1 MRKELVYV
9 VADEGRDKGKRFK
22 ITEMSAMDA
31 ERFALKAFSGAVRA
45 GMNLPDGLESS
56 GMFALAKLGY
66 PILVAM
72 PYELSEPLFA
82 QLMTCVRIMP
92 NADNANVTRALVGS
106 DDVEEIQTLLK
117 LKKAAYDLHVD
128 FFPDGGQST
137 SESEASA
144 KPAPTLN
151 IKPRR

>member
-1 MRKELVYV
+1 MRKELLYV
-9 VADEGRDKGKRFK
+9 AEDGRDKGKRFK
-22 ITEMSAMDA
+22 ITEMSAMQA

-45 GMNLPDGLESS
+45 GINLPDGIEAS
-56 GMFALAKLGY
+56 GMFALARFGY
-66 PILVAM
+66 SMLVTM
-72 PYELSEPLFA
+72 PYEISGPLFDELA
-82 QLMTCVRIMP
+82 GCIKLMPSMDKP
-92 NADNANVTRALVGS
+92 NITRDVIEG
-106 DDVEEIQTLLK
+106 DVEEVQTLLK